1 MTGDDL
7 GFDLRTFTSPNHPNP
22 NQSPSAPTT
31 NAKAMLGQKE
41 RSSAAGSS
49 PSISVESPG
58 SAGPDPGLS
67 PAPSGVPFPFGT
79 VFVFVFAL
87 SPGSQCITDCITTV
101 GAQEM
106 SRLSRFS
113 RPRPRAG
120 GSRRGTAGWAHL
132 HADTV
137 TRPASPN
144 LYGFEVVHRED
155 GADDDQWPF
164 KRASPFRSLL
174 PRIWDISASPPQI
187 LTLLPPELS
196 LHILNLLLF
205 PSGSSSGAT
214 PTAAA
219 AAAADHAQASTAAL
233 LALLSCRAVS
243 RTWARTWARLASYNV
258 KLPPLPP
265 DAASSLPLTPSPA
278 PAPSWCALYRARLT
292 LERLGVPGS
301 DHAQASSAAL
311 LALLC
316 CRAVSR
322 AWARLASDNA
332 VWRAF
337 IARWGVPPSPPTRPS
352 RPSPPPRTSSLAA
365 ARMKK
370 LPPLPPDA
378 ASPLPLIPSPAFTPS
393 WRALYRARLALERRW
408 GSPAVTNEIAWQPPA
423 RALSGH
429 ADSVYCLEFSRSR
442 IFTGSRDRAVKVWSV
457 RTGRLLGTFAGGHR
471 GSVLCLKFELSSS
484 AGNLQG
490 GGKGMRGTL
499 VTGSSD
505 CTVCVWDLW
514 TESAEEDA
522 EVRAVLG
529 AAGACSICASIGGH
543 EGPVNAVG
551 LEIGEYDE
559 ADAGDQNEGD
569 TGYGEGNRS
578 QRHEGRVVSASGDG
592 KMILW
597 DIKSGERVRT
607 FEGHDRGLACI
618 EFKGDLIISGSNDCK
633 IKIWSASTGAC
644 LRTLVGTKRSGRLVS
659 ASYDRSVRVW
669 DLGALCGAGS
679 GGAASASAGGGGGAM
694 RVVRDSHT
702 SHIFDVKFDGRRIH
716 VARPEDC
723 VPLGV
728 LEGWAEG
735 GGATEWSG
743 GEGETDI
750 PARRTLAVIAHAQE
764 GGRSSSTHTDP
775 DTPTPTQEIPSTDA

>member
-1 MTGDDL
+1 MNSLQLTTPNR
-7 GFDLRTFTSPNHPNP
+7 LRRR
-22 NQSPSAPTT
+22 
-31 NAKAMLGQKE
+31 G
-41 RSSAAGSS
+41 
-49 PSISVESPG
+49 
-58 SAGPDPGLS
+58 S
-67 PAPSGVPFPFGT
+67 PATPPNT
-79 VFVFVFAL
+79 NT
-87 SPGSQCITDCITTV
+87 Q
-101 GAQEM
+101 
-106 SRLSRFS
+106 RFS
-113 RPRPRAG
+113 RLLTSVL
-120 GSRRGTAGWAHL
+120 GSPFLTTAEMSSLPPHLDLVDGDDTAVL

-137 TRPASPN
+137 TRPASPDL

-174 PRIWDISASPPQI
+174 PRIWDVISASPPRPSYLKQIDYTQLPPLDGEEGELIDDEACFFCPPVRAVTGIDI

-196 LHILNLLLF
+196 LHILNLLL
-205 PSGSSSGAT
+205 S
-214 PTAAA
+214 PTRPDPRAPAPVVLAAL
-219 AAAADHAQASTAAL
+219 ADHAQASTAAL
-233 LALLSCRAVS
+233 LALLCCRAVS
-243 RTWARTWARLASYNV
+243 RT
-258 KLPPLPP
+258 
-265 DAASSLPLTPSPA
+265 
-278 PAPSWCALYRARLT
+278 
-292 LERLGVPGS
+292 
-301 DHAQASSAAL
+301 
-311 LALLC
+311 
-316 CRAVSR
+316 
-322 AWARLASDNA
+322 WARLASDNA

-337 IARWGVPPSPPTRPS
+337 FISRWGVPPSPPTRPS
-352 RPSPPPRTSSLAA
+352 RPSPPPRTSSLTA

-378 ASPLPLIPSPAFTPS
+378 ASPLPLTPSPAPAPS
-393 WRALYRARLALERRW
+393 WRTLYRARLALERRW

-429 ADSVYCLEFSRSR
+429 ADSVYCLEFSRSH

-471 GSVLCLKFELSSS
+471 GSVLCLKFELASSS
-484 AGNLQG
+484 SNPG
-490 GGKGMRGTL
+490 GMRGTL

-522 EVRAVLG
+522 EVHAEVRAVLRG
-529 AAGACSICASIGGH
+529 HGGGVLDLRIDRRWIVSCSKDAVVRVWGRESLELERVLRGH

-551 LEIGEYDE
+551 LESGEYDDADVE
-559 ADAGDQNEGD
+559 DEGDAGYGD
-569 TGYGEGNRS
+569 KS

-644 LRTLVGTKRSGRLVS
+644 LRTLVGHEALVRALAFDPSSGRLVS

-679 GGAASASAGGGGGAM
+679 GGAASASAGGGSGAM

-702 SHIFDVKFDGRRIH
+702 SHIFDVKFDGRRIVSTSH
-716 VARPEDC
+716 DQKIVILDFSAG
-723 VPLGV
+723 LGV
-728 LEGWAEG
+728 
-735 GGATEWSG
+735 
-743 GEGETDI
+743 
-750 PARRTLAVIAHAQE
+750 
-764 GGRSSSTHTDP
+764 
-775 DTPTPTQEIPSTDA
+775 DADFVV

>member
-1 MTGDDL
+1 MNSLQLTTPNR
-7 GFDLRTFTSPNHPNP
+7 LRRR
-22 NQSPSAPTT
+22 
-31 NAKAMLGQKE
+31 G
-41 RSSAAGSS
+41 
-49 PSISVESPG
+49 
-58 SAGPDPGLS
+58 S
-67 PAPSGVPFPFGT
+67 PATPPNT
-79 VFVFVFAL
+79 NT
-87 SPGSQCITDCITTV
+87 Q
-101 GAQEM
+101 
-106 SRLSRFS
+106 RFS
-113 RPRPRAG
+113 RLLTSVL
-120 GSRRGTAGWAHL
+120 GSPFLTTAEMSSLPPHLDLVDGDDTAVL

-137 TRPASPN
+137 TRPASPDL

-174 PRIWDISASPPQI
+174 PRIWDVISASPPRPSYLKQIDYTQLPPLDGEEGELIDDEACFFCPPVRAVTGIDI

-196 LHILNLLLF
+196 LHILNLLL
-205 PSGSSSGAT
+205 S
-214 PTAAA
+214 PT
-219 AAAADHAQASTAAL
+219 
-233 LALLSCRAVS
+233 R
-243 RTWARTWARLASYNV
+243 
-258 KLPPLPP
+258 P
-265 DAASSLPLTPSPA
+265 DPRA
-278 PAPSWCALYRARLT
+278 PAPVHRSPPRAPLLPRRLPH
-292 LERLGVPGS
+292 L
-301 DHAQASSAAL
+301 
-311 LALLC
+311 
-316 CRAVSR
+316 
-322 AWARLASDNA
+322 ARLASDNA

-337 IARWGVPPSPPTRPS
+337 FISRWGVPPSPPTRPS
-352 RPSPPPRTSSLAA
+352 RPSPPPRTSSLTA

-378 ASPLPLIPSPAFTPS
+378 ASPLPLTTLPAPAPS
-393 WRALYRARLALERRW
+393 WRTLYRARLALERRW

-429 ADSVYCLEFSRSR
+429 ADSVYCLEFSRSH

-471 GSVLCLKFELSSS
+471 GSVLCLKFELASSS
-484 AGNLQG
+484 SNPG
-490 GGKGMRGTL
+490 GMRGTL

-522 EVRAVLG
+522 EVHAEVRAVLRG
-529 AAGACSICASIGGH
+529 HGGGVLDLRIDRRWIVSCSKDAVVRVWGRESLELERVLRGH

-551 LEIGEYDE
+551 LESGEYDE
-559 ADAGDQNEGD
+559 ADAGDESEGD
-569 TGYGEGNRS
+569 AGYGEGDRS

-644 LRTLVGTKRSGRLVS
+644 LRTLVGHEALVPCGCGTWGRC
-659 ASYDRSVRVW
+659 AARGA
-669 DLGALCGAGS
+669 GALPA
-679 GGAASASAGGGGGAM
+679 ASAGGGSGAM

-702 SHIFDVKFDGRRIH
+702 SHIFDVKFDGRRIVRH

-723 VPLGV
+723 DFGFFGGV
-728 LEGWAEG
+728 G
-735 GGATEWSG
+735 
-743 GEGETDI
+743 
-750 PARRTLAVIAHAQE
+750 V
-764 GGRSSSTHTDP
+764 
-775 DTPTPTQEIPSTDA
+775 DADFVV